1 MRAGGKRSALRTG
14 RSVTAVALRDP
25 EHHFSGCKL
34 RRGGGGA
41 GSQGKDH
48 RKRTEGWTGEH
59 HQGPCSALE
68 WPDTQLS
75 SPNTPA
81 TLHLPDP
88 KGCHRKPPLGSHKLP
103 HPACKRGPKA
113 DREDKQKAGRKTSVF
128 LDTQGDGPT
137 GHQEEECQLRSLKIQ
152 HCPSVLA
159 TRCCPGGPALVQ
171 VSPVSPNSTEMGE
184 AQGRGLV
191 AWGPPPA
198 QLPATW
204 LVTCLYLLQSE
215 LVPGSGPSWE
225 RRQAA
230 QPPPRPHPG
239 HTRAFVLPAHTGR
252 QGQPPSPAAPPH
264 LGRQAGGWGPP
275 GAGGDT
281 SLVSSPLLVSER
293 CRTRTLQVG
302 YTQSGTHL
310 PAPRPKARLDLQ
322 LGRPAAHRRRHP
334 EGTSCCPGEPG
345 CRRPGGWWGKV
356 EASRRGDEGEMHE
369 QG

>member
-1 MRAGGKRSALRTG
+1 M
-14 RSVTAVALRDP
+14 
-25 EHHFSGCKL
+25 H
-34 RRGGGGA
+34 
-41 GSQGKDH
+41 
-48 RKRTEGWTGEH
+48 
-59 HQGPCSALE
+59 
-68 WPDTQLS
+68 WPDTQVS
-75 SPNTPA
+75 SPNTPE

-113 DREDKQKAGRKTSVF
+113 DREDKQKAGRKTSVS
-128 LDTQGDGPT
+128 LDTQGEGPT
-137 GHQEEECQLRSLKIQ
+137 GHQEEEFQLRSPKIQ

-159 TRCCPGGPALVQ
+159 TRCCPGGPPLVQ

-184 AQGRGLV
+184 DQGRGLL

-204 LVTCLYLLQSE
+204 LVTCLCTSFRASLYP
-215 LVPGSGPSWE
+215 VPARPG
-225 RRQAA
+225 RADRQ
-230 QPPPRPHPG
+230 HSL
-239 HTRAFVLPAHTGR
+239 LPAPTQVTLGPLFYLHTPAGR
-252 QGQPPSPAAPPH
+252 ASPLPRQLLPTS
-264 LGRQAGGWGPP
+264 LGRLAGGGLT
-275 GAGGDT
+275 GAGGDA

-293 CRTRTLQVG
+293 CRKRTLQVG
-302 YTQSGTHL
+302 YTRSGTHL
-310 PAPRPKARLDLQ
+310 PAPRPKASLDLQ
-322 LGRPAAHRRRHP
+322 LGRPAAHRRRPP

>member
-1 MRAGGKRSALRTG
+1 MPHQGGASVGAGQMRAGGKRSALRTG

-59 HQGPCSALE
+59 HQGPCSALD

-137 GHQEEECQLRSLKIQ
+137 GHQEEEFQLRSLKIQ

-275 GAGGDT
+275 GSRGRHFPCLISTSGVRAVQDANTPGGLHTIRDPPSRST
-281 SLVSSPLLVSER
+281 
-293 CRTRTLQVG
+293 TQGQVG
-302 YTQSGTHL
+302 STAGAARGSPQT
-310 PAPRPKARLDLQ
+310 APR
-322 LGRPAAHRRRHP
+322 GH
-334 EGTSCCPGEPG
+334 
-345 CRRPGGWWGKV
+345 
-356 EASRRGDEGEMHE
+356 
-369 QG
+369 